1 MSSRFLNLIVVSAI
15 ALMGADDPKRGLD
28 IYFVDVDGGAATLLV
43 SPEGKT
49 VLIDSGW
56 PGKEDRDPKRIVHVL
71 KNVAKLDKI
80 DHLVTTHWHTDH
92 FGGVEG
98 LAKLVPIGRFWDRGL
113 PEDKIDGLDFPDG
126 PKVDDALG
134 IAYRKASA
142 GKRTVLK
149 VGDHLP
155 IDGIE
160 SFVLA
165 SGGKVIDFTRRFPG
179 RAVRDLPANP
189 ACEAAPADRPVDG
202 SDNARS
208 LTILFS
214 LGKFGFLDCGDLTWN
229 IEKRLVCPSDL
240 IGPVDLFQVTH
251 HGMDISNHPTLLQ
264 TIAPTVAVMDNGPR
278 KGGSAATVKLLKA
291 QPSLKALYALHK
303 NAATGPDDSADP
315 ALTANRD
322 PAGGEF
328 IKVSVAPDGSSYTV
342 QMGADG
348 PKTTFQ
354 SK

>member
-1 MSSRFLNLIVVSAI
+1 MLMPFLL
-15 ALMGADDPKRGLD
+15 ALALLGADDPKRGLD
-28 IYFVDVDGGAATLLV
+28 IYFIDVDGGAATLLV
-43 SPEGKT
+43 TPEGKT

-56 PGKEDRDPKRIVHVL
+56 PGKADRDPKRIVHVL
-71 KNVAKLDKI
+71 KDVAKLDRI
-80 DHLVTTHWHTDH
+80 DHLVTTHWHMDH

-113 PEDKIDGLDFPDG
+113 PEDKIAGLDFPDG
-126 PKVDDALG
+126 PKHDDTMG

-142 GKRTVLK
+142 GKRTALK

-155 IDGIE
+155 VAGIE
-160 SFVLA
+160 SLVLT
-165 SGGKVIDFTRRFPG
+165 SGGKVIDFTNRYPG

-189 ACEAAPADRPVDG
+189 LCESAPAAQPLDG

-208 LTILFS
+208 LTLLFS

-229 IEKRLVCPSDL
+229 VEKALVCPVDL

-251 HGMDISNHPTLLQ
+251 HGMDISNHPTLVK
-264 TIAPTVAVMDNGPR
+264 TIEPTVAIMDNGPK
-278 KGGSAATVKLLKA
+278 KGGAPATVKRLKA

-303 NAATGPDDSADP
+303 NAATPPEDNADP

-328 IKVSVAPDGSSYTV
+328 IKVSVAPDGRTYVVTI
-342 QMGADG
+342 GEKGEPARF
-348 PKTTFQ
+348 TTR
-354 SK
+354 